1 MNKDDVSSLK
11 NWFAG
16 YVSRFYTDDSE
27 YNRPIHVKEEH
38 TKRVCGNII
47 MIGKELGLSPEDMIT
62 AEIIALFHDVGRFR
76 QYELYRTFVDAL
88 SENHARLGLR
98 QIGIH
103 KVFSGFPKDKKLLIS
118 KAIAYHNAAYLP
130 EGEDEKTLFFMK
142 LIRDADKLDIWR
154 VFLDYYMEKRPS
166 DAIALGLPDTPF
178 FSEKILESIQRYEFA
193 KMGDLK
199 TLNDFKLLQVSW
211 VFDINFI
218 PSFRLL
224 KKNNFIGMLEEIL
237 PRKKEISEAVKI
249 ACDYV
254 ESKLDVLVK
263 SPNMLT

>member
-27 YNRPIHVKEEH
+27 YNRPIHLKEEH

-263 SPNMLT
+263 SNFMP